1 MNRSLPLAALTVAL
15 SLGCETP
22 SPAEPQ
28 NPAQN
33 PAARPVDR
41 VPATPIE
48 AIPGH
53 ESLAQDTTP
62 KHGPRL
68 VPVEAYLRTYLTLF
82 GGLAPLDAQARLRG
96 SDGARVFDTWAD
108 YVSALGLPDHRVDL
122 PRTEQTNALMMA
134 TFERVGAALCDR
146 AAERDLRSATPAS
159 ERVIFTF
166 APPQGEGTAAAFRER
181 LDALHRTFLGYPL
194 RLAPAEREGRFF
206 TLYRETVARHSAMG
220 APTSRLSP
228 AEAGWSAV
236 CHGLVRHPEF
246 HLY

>member
-1 MNRSLPLAALTVAL
+1 MNRALTVAAL
-15 SLGCETP
+15 GCALALGCESST
-22 SPAEPQ
+22 PAEP
-28 NPAQN
+28 NAN
-33 PAARPVDR
+33 TTTGTRPVAR
-41 VPATPIE
+41 VPATPVE

-82 GGLAPLDAQARLRG
+82 GGLAPLDAQTRLRG
-96 SDGARVFDTWAD
+96 ADSARVFDTWAD
-108 YVSALGLPDHRVDL
+108 YVSALGLPDYRVDL
-122 PRTEQTNALMMA
+122 PRTEQTNALMVA

-146 AAERDLRSATPAS
+146 AAERDLHTPTPLA
-159 ERVIFTF
+159 ERAVFTF
-166 APPQGEGTAAAFRER
+166 ELPSGELTDAAFAER

-194 RLAPAEREGRFF
+194 RLAPADREGRFR
-206 TLYRETVARHSAMG
+206 TLYRETVARHSVPRPPA
-220 APTSRLSP
+220 SRLSP